1 MSTRVQHCS
10 FGKASFPLLLA
21 LLMLLSACGETAMLP
36 LMAGYGPQPELPPP
50 RQRLIPTI
58 NIARVSGWTEGRQP
72 KAADGLQVNAFATD
86 LQNPRWLLVLP
97 NGDVLVAE
105 SNTPAG
111 NIPGFRGWVAGLLM
125 SRSGSGESSA
135 DRITLLRDTDD
146 DGVADFRSVFMTD
159 LHSPFGMALVDTT
172 FYVANADALLQV
184 AYRPGQTQIT
194 ASPELLTDLAAGS
207 LNYHWTKSL
216 IASPDGSRLYVGVGS
231 NSNAAEN
238 GIDEETGRAAI
249 WEIDRRNGQSRVFA
263 SGLRNPVGL
272 AWQPDTGAL
281 WVSVNERDE
290 LGSDLVPDYM
300 TAVRENGFYGWPWS
314 YYGQHVDER
323 VLPANPEKVAQAIA
337 PDYALGAHT
346 ASLGLAWLD
355 APALL
360 PDYHSGMVVSQ
371 RGSWNRSPFSGYQV
385 IFIPFVNGR
394 PEGPPQILLD
404 GFREDN
410 VAYGRPAGVALD
422 KTGALLIADDAGNT
436 VWRLR
441 Q

>member
-10 FGKASFPLLLA
+10 FCKASFPLLLA
-21 LLMLLSACGETAMLP
+21 LLLSGCGETAMLP
-36 LMAGYGPQPELPPP
+36 VMAGYGPQPELPPP

-58 NIARVSGWTEGRQP
+58 NIARVSGWAEGQRP
-72 KAADGLQVNAFATD
+72 RAADGLQVNAFATG
-86 LQNPRWLLVLP
+86 LHNPRWLLVLP

-111 NIPGFRGWVAGLLM
+111 NMQGFRGWVAGLLM
-125 SRSGSGESSA
+125 RRAGSGEPSA

-146 DGVADFRSVFMTD
+146 DGVADFRSVFLAG
-159 LHSPFGMALVDTT
+159 LHSPFGMALVGST

-184 AYRPGQTQIT
+184 PYQPGQTHLS
-194 ASPELLTDLAAGS
+194 ASPELLTDLSAGS

-216 IASPDGSRLYVGVGS
+216 IASPDGSKLYVGVGS
-231 NSNAAEN
+231 NSNAGEN
-238 GIDEETGRAAI
+238 GIDEETGRAVI
-249 WEIDRRNGQSRVFA
+249 REIDLPGGQSRVFA

-272 AWQPDTGAL
+272 AWQADTGVL
-281 WVSVNERDE
+281 WTTVNERDE

-300 TAVRENGFYGWPWS
+300 TSVQENGFYGWPWS
-314 YYGQHVDER
+314 YYGQQVDTR
-323 VLPANPEKVAQAIA
+323 VQPANPGKVAQAIV

-346 ASLGLAWLD
+346 ASLGLAWLQ

-371 RGSWNRSPFSGYQV
+371 HGSWNRSPFSGYQV
-385 IFIPFVNGR
+385 IFIPFANGR
-394 PEGPPQILLD
+394 PEGSPQILLD
-404 GFREDN
+404 GFREEN
-410 VAYGRPAGVALD
+410 TAYGRPAGVALD

-436 VWRLR
+436 IWRLH